1 MEDEKLPDFI
11 EWCGDSVLVAHNAG
25 FDVGFIRQWAVN
37 HNRQIENTIIDTVE
51 LGKTLIP
58 DLNNYKLDT
67 LCSKLGVSLENHHRA
82 VEDAEATA
90 ELFLK
95 MLVMLKEQNITS
107 LDDINELASKNIDK
121 RKIKKYYH
129 IIIYAVNQKG
139 LYNLYKLVSESNLK
153 YYLRRPKI
161 PKSELIK
168 YREGL
173 IFGSACEAGDL
184 YTAVYEQWP
193 EDDLKKIVDFYD
205 YLEIQPLGNNFYMI
219 NNQSKSGKSVESVDK
234 LIEINKKIVE
244 LGDTYGKPVVATC
257 DTHFIDPEDEV
268 FRRIVQTGEG
278 FKDVDNQAPLFYR
291 TTDEMLKEFEY
302 LGREKAYEVVVTNTN
317 KIADMME
324 HIEPVPKE
332 TFPPHM
338 ENANED
344 FERIS
349 MQTAESIYGS
359 PLPEVVEKRLRR
371 ELDSIIGNGYAV
383 LYMIAQKLVK
393 DSNDH
398 GYIVGSRGSV
408 GSSFAATMAGI
419 TEVNPLEPHYICPKC
434 KYSEFDS
441 EETRAVAGTSG
452 FDLPD
457 KNCPVCGTP
466 LNKEGQAIPFETF
479 LGFNGDKEPDID
491 LNFSG
496 EDQSRAHKYC
506 ETLFG
511 KGFVFKA
518 GTISTLQEK
527 TVYGYIAKYS
537 EAHNGCY
544 IKSSEK
550 KRLAMGCLG
559 VKRSTGQ
566 HPGGLMVVPSD
577 NDILNFTPVQHP
589 ADKFDSDTITTHFD
603 YHRISGRLLKLDM
616 LGHDVP
622 TILRMYKDITGVDP
636 LDVPLDDKATYSL
649 FTSPEALGI
658 NLDEIGCETGTLGL
672 PEMGTKFVRGMLM
685 ETKPSTFGELVRIS
699 GLSHGTDVWNGNAS
713 ELIAQG
719 ICTLKDVIA
728 TRDDIMTYL
737 IQKGVENFT
746 AFTIMEKVRKGKG
759 LSADHEQIMREAG
772 VPDWYIDS
780 CKKIKYLFPKGHAVA
795 YVTNTVRIG
804 YYKIHYPYAF
814 YAAQFSVKYDQFD
827 YDLMCN
833 GMDKLKAKLLE
844 VEKLGKEAEKKD
856 QDMTPNMEMV
866 YELYLRGLKFAPI
879 DLYESRA
886 THFRVI
892 EVDGEKRLLPPF
904 CTLQGFGE
912 TAARDLIRAREEVAK
927 INENGKFET
936 IEELQKL
943 SGLGKKNIELL
954 KQNGVLDGLRETDQL
969 TLF

>member
-1 MEDEKLPDFI
+1 
-11 EWCGDSVLVAHNAG
+11 
-25 FDVGFIRQWAVN
+25 
-37 HNRQIENTIIDTVE
+37 
-51 LGKTLIP
+51 
-58 DLNNYKLDT
+58 
-67 LCSKLGVSLENHHRA
+67 
-82 VEDAEATA
+82 
-90 ELFLK
+90 
-95 MLVMLKEQNITS
+95 
-107 LDDINELASKNIDK
+107 
-121 RKIKKYYH
+121 
-129 IIIYAVNQKG
+129 
-139 LYNLYKLVSESNLK
+139 
-153 YYLRRPKI
+153 
-161 PKSELIK
+161 
-168 YREGL
+168 
-173 IFGSACEAGDL
+173 
-184 YTAVYEQWP
+184 
-193 EDDLKKIVDFYD
+193 
-205 YLEIQPLGNNFYMI
+205 
-219 NNQSKSGKSVESVDK
+219 
-234 LIEINKKIVE
+234 
-244 LGDTYGKPVVATC
+244 
-257 DTHFIDPEDEV
+257 
-268 FRRIVQTGEG
+268 
-278 FKDVDNQAPLFYR
+278 
-291 TTDEMLKEFEY
+291 
-302 LGREKAYEVVVTNTN
+302 
-317 KIADMME
+317 
-324 HIEPVPKE
+324 
-332 TFPPHM
+332 
-338 ENANED
+338 
-344 FERIS
+344 
-349 MQTAESIYGS
+349 
-359 PLPEVVEKRLRR
+359 
-371 ELDSIIGNGYAV
+371 
-383 LYMIAQKLVK
+383 
-393 DSNDH
+393 
-398 GYIVGSRGSV
+398 
-408 GSSFAATMAGI
+408 
-419 TEVNPLEPHYICPKC
+419 
-434 KYSEFDS
+434 
-441 EETRAVAGTSG
+441 
-452 FDLPD
+452 
-457 KNCPVCGTP
+457 
-466 LNKEGQAIPFETF
+466 
-479 LGFNGDKEPDID
+479 
-491 LNFSG
+491 
-496 EDQSRAHKYC
+496 
-506 ETLFG
+506 
-511 KGFVFKA
+511 
-518 GTISTLQEK
+518 
-527 TVYGYIAKYS
+527 
-537 EAHNGCY
+537 
-544 IKSSEK
+544 
-550 KRLAMGCLG
+550 MGCLG

-814 YAAQFSVKYDQFD
+814 YAAQFSVKYDQCD
-827 YDLMCN
+827 Y
-833 GMDKLKAKLLE
+833 
-844 VEKLGKEAEKKD
+844 
-856 QDMTPNMEMV
+856 NMEMV

-879 DLYESRA
+879 NLYESRA
-886 THFRVI
+886 THFKVI
-892 EVDGEKRLLPPF
+892 EVDGEQRLLPPF

-927 INENGKFET
+927 TNENGKFET

-954 KQNGVLDGLRETDQL
+954 KLNGVLDGLRETDQL